1 MISSSRRNTLFLTA
15 ATIVLI
21 SALSGCRGFFV
32 KPTLSSL
39 TVTPASPNLQVGQ
52 TQQLAATG
60 NFNDGTT
67 GSVSNVSW
75 SSGDSSHVTV
85 SNSGLI
91 KGIANT
97 TSGVI
102 ITATSGTVSGT
113 ATVTVGQSSTITVT
127 SDSGTTISI
136 GTTGEGS
143 TLTFTAT
150 QGGTDVTSSA
160 TWSSSNTNIISTP
173 SAGQATLVGTQTGV
187 VTITAK
193 TSTGSGSV
201 QVTVTI

>member
-1 MISSSRRNTLFLTA
+1 
-15 ATIVLI
+15 
-21 SALSGCRGFFV
+21 
-32 KPTLSSL
+32 PTLSSI
-39 TVTPASPNLQVGQ
+39 TVTTTDPNLQVGQ

-60 NFNDGTT
+60 SFDDGSR

-85 SNSGLI
+85 SNTGLI

-102 ITATSGTVSGT
+102 ITATSGTASGT
-113 ATVTVGQSSTITVT
+113 TTVTVGQSSTVTVT

-136 GTTGEGS
+136 GTIGAGS

-150 QGGTDVTSSA
+150 QGGTDVTNSA

-173 SAGQATLVGTQTGV
+173 SAG
-187 VTITAK
+187 
-193 TSTGSGSV
+193 
-201 QVTVTI
+201 

>member
-1 MISSSRRNTLFLTA
+1 MISSSKRNLVFVTA

-21 SALSGCRGFFV
+21 SALVGCRGFFV
-32 KPTLSSL
+32 KPTLSSI

-52 TQQLAATG
+52 TLQLAATG

-67 GSVSNVSW
+67 GSVSDVSW
-75 SSGDSSHVTV
+75 SSGDSTHVTV
-85 SNSGLI
+85 SNTGLI
-91 KGIANT
+91 KGVANT
-97 TSGVI
+97 TSGVT

-127 SDSGTTISI
+127 SDSGTSISI
-136 GTTGEGS
+136 TTTGVGS

-160 TWSSSNTNIISTP
+160 TWTSSNTNIISTP
-173 SAGQATLVGTQTGV
+173 SAGQATLVGNQTGV
-187 VTITAK
+187 VTIKAT

-201 QVTVTI
+201 QITVTT